1 MSFRYIRIKI
11 NTEFV
16 ICTHTIDIMSFPPF
30 LAGELGLGTEFVL
43 CGDVLVPNE
52 STFRVEGT

>member
-1 MSFRYIRIKI
+1 MYIRIKI
-11 NTEFV
+11 NREFV

-43 CGDVLVPNE
+43 CGDVVVPNE
-52 STFRVEGT
+52 STFRAEGT

>member
-1 MSFRYIRIKI
+1 MYIRIKI
-11 NTEFV
+11 NREFV
-16 ICTHTIDIMSFPPF
+16 IYICTHTIDIMSFPPF